1 MGPRLATEMLWIH
14 DTCDVDPPHVDD
26 YDDVGPMH
34 KERFCCAEEG
44 IL

>member
-14 DTCDVDPPHVDD
+14 DTCDFDPPHVDD
-26 YDDVGPMH
+26 CDDVGPMQ

-44 IL
+44 IS